1 MKFGAYTA
9 ILHDRPLPE
18 ALTVLRELGLSA
30 AEINVGGFLPPVHM
44 PTIDDILTSDDARDE
59 YLGTFAEAGVELA
72 GLNANGNPLH
82 PDPQIG
88 PPTLSDIERAIAVAN
103 RLGQTRVVTMSGL
116 PGADASAPK
125 PTWVVNPWESSL
137 LDTLDEQ
144 WAAATPIW
152 ADLDRLA
159 GDNGVKIA
167 IEMHPHNL
175 VFNPA
180 TLERLVESIG
190 AENVGAEMDPSH
202 LFWQGIDPV
211 AAIEHLGE
219 LVVHAAA
226 KDVRINEAAKI
237 HGVLDD
243 RHTRFTGERI
253 TELRGGAAINA
264 WPQGSSWDFVALGH
278 GHDQD
283 FWNRFV
289 SALKKVV
296 PDIAVHI
303 EHEDESLGRIEGLQT
318 AAEVLLTAAESANPA
333 GQPSSAAPAE

>member
-1 MKFGAYTA
+1 MKYGVYTA

-18 ALTVLRELGLSA
+18 ALSVIKGLGLDA

-44 PTIDDILTSDDARDE
+44 PTIDDILISDDARDE
-59 YLGTFAEAGVELA
+59 YLGTFAEAGIELA

-82 PDPQIG
+82 PNPEIG
-88 PPTLSDIERAIAVAN
+88 PPTLADIERAIKVAN

-116 PGADASAPK
+116 PGADSAAAV
-125 PTWVVNPWESSL
+125 PTWIVNPWESSY
-137 LDTLDEQ
+137 LDVRDAQ
-144 WAAATPIW
+144 WEAATPIW
-152 ADLDRLA
+152 RNLDRLA
-159 GDNGVKIA
+159 ADNGVKIA

-180 TLERLVESIG
+180 TLERLVETIG
-190 AENVGAEMDPSH
+190 ATNVGAEMDPSH

-211 AAIEHLGE
+211 AAVDHLGE

-226 KDVRINEAAKI
+226 KDVRINEAAQI

-243 RHTRFTGERI
+243 RHTRFTGDRI
-253 TELRGGAAINA
+253 TNIRGGAAISA
-264 WPQGSSWDFVALGH
+264 WPKGSAWDFVALGK

-289 SALKKVV
+289 AALARVD
-296 PDIAVHI
+296 PNMAVHI
-303 EHEDESLGRIEGLQT
+303 EHEDESLGRIEGLET
-318 AAEVLLTAAESANPA
+318 AAEVLLTAARTVPSPA
-333 GQPSSAAPAE
+333 

>member
-1 MKFGAYTA
+1 MKYGIYTA

-18 ALTVLRELGLSA
+18 ALTVIRDLGLDA

-59 YLGTFAEAGVELA
+59 YLAAFAEAGVELA

-82 PDPQIG
+82 PNPEIG
-88 PPTLSDIERAIAVAN
+88 PPTLSDIERAIRVAN

-116 PGADASAPK
+116 PGANPTAQS
-125 PTWVVNPWESSL
+125 PTWIVNPWESSL
-137 LDTLDEQ
+137 LDIRDAQ
-144 WAAATPIW
+144 WEAAAPIW
-152 ADLDRLA
+152 RDLDRLA
-159 GDNGVKIA
+159 ADNGVQIA
-167 IEMHPHNL
+167 IEMHPYNL

-180 TLERLVESIG
+180 TLERLVETI
-190 AENVGAEMDPSH
+190 AATNIGAEMDPSH

-211 AAIEHLGE
+211 AAVDHLGE

-226 KDVRINEAAKI
+226 KDVRINDAAKV

-243 RHTRFTGERI
+243 RHTRFTGDRI
-253 TELRGGAAINA
+253 TNIRGGAAISA
-264 WPQGSSWDFVALGH
+264 WPENSAWDFVALGK

-289 SALKKVV
+289 AALSRV
-296 PDIAVHI
+296 DADMAVHI

-318 AAEVLLTAAESANPA
+318 AAEVLLTAARNS
-333 GQPSSAAPAE
+333 

>member
-1 MKFGAYTA
+1 MKYGVYTA

-18 ALTVLRELGLSA
+18 ALSVIKGLGLDA

-44 PTIDDILTSDDARDE
+44 PTIDDILISDAARDE

-82 PDPQIG
+82 PNPEIG
-88 PPTLSDIERAIAVAN
+88 PPTLADIERAIKVAN

-116 PGADASAPK
+116 PGADSAATV
-125 PTWVVNPWESSL
+125 PTWIINPWESSYL
-137 LDTLDEQ
+137 GVRDAQ
-144 WAAATPIW
+144 WEAAIPIW
-152 ADLDRLA
+152 RNLDRLA
-159 GDNGVKIA
+159 ADSGVKIA
-167 IEMHPHNL
+167 IEIHPHNL

-180 TLERLVESIG
+180 TLERLVETIG
-190 AENVGAEMDPSH
+190 ATNVGAEMDPSH

-211 AAIEHLGE
+211 AAVDHLGE

-226 KDVRINEAAKI
+226 KDVRINEATQI

-243 RHTRFTGERI
+243 RHTRFTGDRTTNI
-253 TELRGGAAINA
+253 RGGAAISA
-264 WPQGSSWDFVALGH
+264 WPKGSAWDFVALGK

-289 SALKKVV
+289 AALARVD
-296 PDIAVHI
+296 PNMAVHI
-303 EHEDESLGRIEGLQT
+303 EHEDESLGRIEGLET
-318 AAEVLLTAAESANPA
+318 AAEVLLTAARTVPSPA
-333 GQPSSAAPAE
+333 

>member
-1 MKFGAYTA
+1 MKYGVYTA

-18 ALTVLRELGLSA
+18 ALSVIKELGLDA
-30 AEINVGGFLPPVHM
+30 AEINVGGFLPPIHM
-44 PTIDDILTSDDARDE
+44 PTIDDILVSDDARDE

-82 PDPQIG
+82 PHPEIG
-88 PPTLSDIERAIAVAN
+88 PPTLADIERAIRVAH

-116 PGADASAPK
+116 PGASSSAPT
-125 PTWVVNPWESSL
+125 PTWIVNPWESSH
-137 LDTLDEQ
+137 LDILEDQ
-144 WAAATPIW
+144 WERAVPVWRDLNHLAA
-152 ADLDRLA
+152 
-159 GDNGVKIA
+159 DNGVQIA

-180 TLERLVESIG
+180 TLERLVETIG
-190 AENVGAEMDPSH
+190 ATNVGAEMDPSH

-211 AAIEHLGE
+211 AAVDHLGE

-243 RHTRFTGERI
+243 RHTRFTGDRI
-253 TELRGGAAINA
+253 TNIRGGAAINK
-264 WPQGSSWDFVALGH
+264 WPEGSVWDFVALGS

-289 SALKKVV
+289 AALARVD
-296 PDIAVHI
+296 PDMAVHI
-303 EHEDESLGRIEGLQT
+303 EHEDESLGRIEGLET
-318 AAEVLLTAAESANPA
+318 AAEVLLTAAQAT
-333 GQPSSAAPAE
+333 AE